1 MVGVMRDLGDQGE
14 AADDEIRE
22 WMEGPLGDQGE
33 AADDEIREWMEEYL
47 EKFHRVVESHLEAVA
62 EQTEVWN

>member
-1 MVGVMRDLGDQGE
+1 M
-14 AADDEIRE
+14 
-22 WMEGPLGDQGE
+22 GDQGE

>member
-1 MVGVMRDLGDQGE
+1 MGAVPEPSLHHGRGD
-14 AADDEIRE
+14 
-22 WMEGPLGDQGE
+22 EGPLGDQGE